1 MLDIRK
7 IMQENSTQTNDK
19 DIRRQNA
26 RDSYR
31 AAVNR
36 SRNLPRFRR
45 ISWVT
50 WIITLGTIAIWCFTA
65 YQVAL
70 AAGAR
75 NAHDILMNVLSGAQ
89 DADVLIRYGAK
100 DNELIKMGQYWR
112 FITPIFLHANILHV
126 GLNMLN
132 FLILGVVIER
142 LFGHTRFL
150 LVYLITGVVSAI
162 ASFYFAPN
170 DISVGASGA
179 IFGLVGAYSIFV
191 FLHRRAFPRGGIP
204 GLIWLL
210 FVIGINLSI
219 GFFIPDVDNF
229 AHVGGLL
236 SGCLLGWLFSPRYVL
251 LPGEGNMK
259 LVDVHS
265 LARRWPL
272 ALLTILGTLLLAILA
287 LNLTGG

>member
-1 MLDIRK
+1 
-7 IMQENSTQTNDK
+7 MQENIFETNADA
-19 DIRRQNA
+19 IRKQNA

-36 SRNLPRFRR
+36 YRNLPRFRR

-50 WIITLGTIAIWCFTA
+50 WSITFATIATWFFTA

-75 NAHDILMNVLSGAQ
+75 NTYGILMNVLSGAQ

-100 DNELIKMGQYWR
+100 DNDLIKMGQYWR

-132 FLILGVVIER
+132 FLILGVFIER

-150 LVYLITGVVSAI
+150 LVYLITGVISVI
-162 ASFYFAPN
+162 ASFYFAP
-170 DISVGASGA
+170 DEISVGASGA

-191 FLHRRAFPRGGIP
+191 LLHRRAFPRGGIP
-204 GLIWLL
+204 ALIWLV

-219 GFFIPDVDNF
+219 GFFVPEVDNY
-229 AHVGGLL
+229 AHIGGLF
-236 SGCLLGWLFSPRYVL
+236 SGCLLGWLFTPRYIL

-265 LARRWPL
+265 LVRRWPL
-272 ALLTILGTLLLAILA
+272 ALLTILGTLLLALLA
-287 LNLTGG
+287 LNLIGG